1 MTLRVRQARAEDFES
16 VARLLAELGR
26 PAVLGGDDESDHRAR
41 YAGWLAAPELEVF
54 VAEEDGEVVGLIDL
68 ELLPR
73 LNFPGPLAWVPDLI
87 VSERHRS
94 RGAGAALLARAE
106 EAAREAGAFALA
118 LESGHW
124 RTRAHAF
131 YLREGMSD
139 SAKSFVKVLRTDLDW
154 PPRPPSGA
162 PGSSRSPHR
171 SMAVRPAAEA
181 DLEAINEIY
190 NHYVMTSHVT
200 FDLEPTSISWRRE
213 WFRHYGEAGPY
224 RLLVAEADGTC
235 VGFATSSRYRM
246 RPAYGTSVETS
257 AYVAPDAQG
266 RGVGTA
272 LYEALFQALAKE
284 DVHRA
289 YAGIALPNPA
299 SVRLHERFGF
309 KQAGVFSE
317 QGRKLGR
324 YWDVAWFERQL

>member
-1 MTLRVRQARAEDFES
+1 VRQARAEDFES

-41 YAGWLAAPELEVF
+41 YAGWLAAPELKVF

-73 LNFPGPLAWVPDLI
+73 LNFPGPMAWVPDLI

-106 EAAREAGAFALA
+106 EAAREGGAFALA

-139 SAKSFVKVLRTDLDW
+139 SAKSFVKVLRTDLGW
-154 PPRPPSGA
+154 PPQPPTESRT
-162 PGSSRSPHR
+162 SSRSVLE
-171 SMAVRPAAEA
+171 SVTVRRGTEA
-181 DLEAINEIY
+181 DLEAINQIY
-190 NHYVMTSHVT
+190 NHYVTTSHVT
-200 FDLEPTSISWRRE
+200 FDVEPTSMSWRRE
-213 WFRHYGEAGPY
+213 WFGHYGERGPY
-224 RLLVAEADGTC
+224 RLFVGESGGRC
-235 VGFATSSRYRM
+235 VGFATSSDYRVK
-246 RPAYGTSVETS
+246 PGYKTSVETS
-257 AYVAPDAQG
+257 AYVAPDSQA

-272 LYEALFQALAKE
+272 LYEALFQALAPE
-284 DVHRA
+284 DIHRA